1 MRIKNTARWSGAL
14 ALALGIGFATGV
26 AQESHAPRILGVY
39 GVGGVISDDGIL
51 WQYMPEERRWMTI
64 DEAFDAGGQFA
75 GAGGKSNVLP
85 LPVPVEEIK
94 HMESW
99 GFLVTQESIVWHYDL
114 RSNRW
119 ENIGRP

>member
-1 MRIKNTARWSGAL
+1 MRIKNTARWAGAL
-14 ALALGIGFATGV
+14 ALALSIGFVTGV
-26 AQESHAPRILGVY
+26 AQEPNGPRIVGVY

-64 DEAFDAGGQFA
+64 DEAFEAGGQFA
-75 GAGGKSNVLP
+75 GSGKSNVLP
-85 LPVPVEEIK
+85 LPVPVEEIE

-99 GFLVTQESIVWHYDL
+99 GFLVTQESIAWHYDL